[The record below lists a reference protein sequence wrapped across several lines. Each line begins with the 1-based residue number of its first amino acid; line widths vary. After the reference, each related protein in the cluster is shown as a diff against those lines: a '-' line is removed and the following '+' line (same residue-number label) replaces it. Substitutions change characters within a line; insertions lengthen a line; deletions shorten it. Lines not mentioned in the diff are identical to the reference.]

1 MKTDITTTKAVENK
15 DLPQLVKGSATY
27 KMVVPEE
34 VERKIR
40 YLLRKFP
47 RTEWSGVLFVTHTG
61 TFEAGDL
68 AITCKDIY
76 PMDLGNEVYTEFYM
90 SEDVTAYMAENMELF
105 DCDLALVHSH
115 HNMASNPSGTDLQT
129 LRAEGNERN
138 CFVSLIINNAGNYYA
153 AITRKVK
160 MQSEVTVK
168 NMGSS
173 YAFFGEGFK
182 ETVAPGTVAT
192 KTIEKETVEYF
203 DLEIERHEAA
213 NDLEYL
219 DKRFQEI
226 ERQKN
231 SQAALHPVQSTP
243 LANRNTIASMEDF
256 YDWHRNKTNGTEGSL
271 FEEGV
276 EDGIEWQP
284 NADAIHKAV
293 VNLVTCN
300 LNISVEKFDLKQWIT
315 RYMMKVYRKIFGEL
329 NERTLTY
336 SSFAEYSDF
345 MLCFLINYFD
355 VEDAPEDMDEPCAQ
369 SHIAEAMMRELE
381 PYKEQNAYIA
391 FYYTKLC
398 EFIV

>member
-1 MKTDITTTKAVENK
+1 MENK
-15 DLPQLVKGSATY
+15 DLPQLVKGSTTY
-27 KMVVPEE
+27 KMVVPED

-47 RTEWSGVLFVTHTG
+47 STEWSGVLFIAHTG
-61 TFEAGDL
+61 AFETGDL
-68 AITCKDIY
+68 TITCKDIY
-76 PMDLGNEVYTEFYM
+76 PMDLGNAVYTEFTM
-90 SEDVTAYMAENMELF
+90 NEDVTAYMAENMELF

-129 LRAEGNERN
+129 LRTEGNERN
-138 CFVSLIINNAGNYYA
+138 CFVSLIVNNAGNYYA
-153 AITRKVK
+153 AVTRKIK
-160 MQSEVTVK
+160 SQSEVTVK
-168 NMGSS
+168 SVGSS

-182 ETVAPGTVAT
+182 ETIVPGTEIT
-192 KTIEKETVEYF
+192 KTIDKEVIEYF
-203 DLEIERHEAA
+203 DLKVERCEVT

-231 SQAALHPVQSTP
+231 SQAALHPVQNTS
-243 LANRNTIASMEDF
+243 LVNRNAITSMEDF
-256 YDWHRNKTNGTEGSL
+256 YDWHRNKTKSIEGNL
-271 FEEGV
+271 FEENA
-276 EDGIEWQP
+276 ENSIEWQP
-284 NADAIHKAV
+284 NDAAIHKAV
-293 VNLVTCN
+293 INLITCN

-329 NERTLTY
+329 NERTLAY
-336 SSFAEYSDF
+336 SSFVEYSEF

-355 VEDAPEDMDEPCAQ
+355 VEDAPEDMEEPYIH
-369 SHIAEAMMRELE
+369 SHIAEAMIRELE
-381 PYKEQNAYIA
+381 PYREQNAYIE